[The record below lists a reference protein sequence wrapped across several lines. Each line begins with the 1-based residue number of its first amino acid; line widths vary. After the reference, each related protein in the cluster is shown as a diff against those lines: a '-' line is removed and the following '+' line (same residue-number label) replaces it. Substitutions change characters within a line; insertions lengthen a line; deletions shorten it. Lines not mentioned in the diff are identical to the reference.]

1 MADVGNA
8 LKESEERYRFLAE
21 NIPVQVWTA
30 LPNGMLDYVTEQT
43 ARHFGLTADRL
54 LDEGWQNVL
63 HPEDVPLAV
72 EKWTHSLT
80 TGEPYAIEFRLKLA
94 NGRYAAHLA
103 RAVAQRDAE
112 GKIVR
117 WFGTNTD
124 ITEQREE
131 QRRTQA
137 LLDEVA
143 SQAVESARAIA
154 TLQRQK
160 QEADARVA
168 ELEARL
174 RSQR

>member
-1 MADVGNA
+1 MEDVRDA

-21 NIPVQVWTA
+21 NVPVQIWTA
-30 LPNGMLDYVTEQT
+30 RPDGMLDYVTEQT

-63 HPEDVPLAV
+63 HPEDVPLAI
-72 EKWTHSLT
+72 EKWTHSLK

-94 NGRYAAHLA
+94 NGVYAAHLA
-103 RAVAQRDAE
+103 RAVAQRNAE

-143 SQAVESARAIA
+143 AQAIESAQAFA
-154 TLQRQK
+154 ALQEEK
-160 QEADARVA
+160 LKADARVA

-174 RSQR
+174 RAPR